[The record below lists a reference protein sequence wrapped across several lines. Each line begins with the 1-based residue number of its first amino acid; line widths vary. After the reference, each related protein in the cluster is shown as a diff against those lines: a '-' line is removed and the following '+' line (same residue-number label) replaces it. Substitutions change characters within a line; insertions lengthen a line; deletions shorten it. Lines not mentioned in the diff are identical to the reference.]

1 MTTFN
6 DDLLD
11 DGGQSGGALVPETE
25 YPPNGERL
33 PWSDAQRERS
43 LAATLALRPPGP
55 LRVFAY
61 GSLMW
66 QPSIEFEAE
75 ELATLDGWHRSY
87 CLRADEGR
95 GSPDCPGREL
105 SLQPGGQA
113 QAVTL
118 RLKEKG
124 LRAELRKLWEREMAN
139 GGYRP
144 LWTPVRLAGGGT
156 VMALSF
162 VAKPGHPLHETDVSV
177 DTVAR
182 LAAVARGDAGTNA
195 DYVRDAARALA
206 ERGLTDEYV
215 AAVARAVDG
224 AG

>member
-1 MTTFN
+1 
-6 DDLLD
+6 
-11 DGGQSGGALVPETE
+11 
-25 YPPNGERL
+25 
-33 PWSDAQRERS
+33 
-43 LAATLALRPPGP
+43 
-55 LRVFAY
+55 
-61 GSLMW
+61 MW

-75 ELATLDGWHRSY
+75 EVATLHGWHRSY
-87 CLRADEGR
+87 CLRAEDGR

-105 SLQPGGQA
+105 SLQPGGRVQA
-113 QAVTL
+113 LAL
-118 RLKEKG
+118 RLRDAG
-124 LRAELRKLWEREMAN
+124 LRAELRKLWAREMAN

-144 LWTPVRLAGGGT
+144 LWTPIELAGGDT

-162 VAKPGHPLHETDVSV
+162 VAKPGHPLHETDASV

-182 LAAVARGDAGTNA
+182 LAAVAKGDAGTNA

-224 AG
+224 GG